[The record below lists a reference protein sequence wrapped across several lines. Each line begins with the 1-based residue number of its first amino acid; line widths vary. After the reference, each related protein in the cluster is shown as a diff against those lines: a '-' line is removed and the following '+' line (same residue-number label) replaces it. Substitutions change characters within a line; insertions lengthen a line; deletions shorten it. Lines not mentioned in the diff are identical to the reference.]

1 MCGGLLVWCC
11 GLKEAPCTPSHID
24 RRAEGGRVLGGMM
37 LRRRRMR
44 ECKRELMCRRRAQ
57 NDAPEGCACGT
68 ASNFDRAD
76 GSGCGASG
84 ASMEAAAARRTAAA
98 TGWES
103 RWSRPRDRLDCHE
116 DEGRTRSKGAQGCAF
131 SETSVCVVKGTAS
144 PDVTVRKLT
153 STFLRAVKI
162 PPFRNCRGLAAEPRA
177 QNSFLALPSA
187 LDSFKMENEN
197 GPAFFVT
204 YFCAEEV
211 RMAPPGISSP
221 GEGVGSTLPPRSTSI
236 YIGASLN

>member
-1 MCGGLLVWCC
+1 MYVLMHGSIRWYLAVSHVWWTA
-11 GLKEAPCTPSHID
+11 GVVLWTQGSTLHALAH

-103 RWSRPRDRLDCHE
+103 RWSRSRDRLAATKAWVAPPLE
-116 DEGRTRSKGAQGCAF
+116 AQGCAF
-131 SETSVCVVKGTAS
+131 CETGVCVVKGTAS
-144 PDVTVRKLT
+144 PRDWVYIEYSFLIRL
-153 STFLRAVKI
+153 LRA
-162 PPFRNCRGLAAEPRA
+162 
-177 QNSFLALPSA
+177 
-187 LDSFKMENEN
+187 
-197 GPAFFVT
+197 FF
-204 YFCAEEV
+204 
-211 RMAPPGISSP
+211 
-221 GEGVGSTLPPRSTSI
+221 
-236 YIGASLN
+236 